1 MFTRNMHSFMYMC
14 TTGYSG
20 SSATGSA
27 MFYDCVG
34 TSFSGQM
41 YYTRDGFLGW
51 MTASRCKRLPTT
63 YSSSASGAGGG
74 VYFGTGSTPA
84 TWNDYTLES
93 PITSG
98 LTTSSGGRLTERSGD
113 TYSYLVTYTLYN
125 NTDADINIY
134 EVGLFSPVSYRDDQH
149 YLALMERT
157 VLTEPITIPAG
168 ESKLVTYKIT
178 FNQTLNVENTTE

>member
-14 TTGYSG
+14 ATGYSA
-20 SSATGSA
+20 SSAYGSA
-27 MFYDCVG
+27 TFYDCVG
-34 TSFSGQM
+34 TSFTGRMQH
-41 YYTRDGFLGW
+41 TADGFLGW
-51 MTASRCKRLPTT
+51 LSRGKCTSLPTT
-63 YSSSASGAGGG
+63 YSSTAGSAGGG

-98 LTTSSGGRLTERSGD
+98 LTISSGGRLPEQSGD
-113 TYSYLVTYTLYN
+113 AYSYLVTYTLYN
-125 NTDADINIY
+125 TTDADINIY
-134 EVGLFSPVSYRDDQH
+134 EVGLFSPVSYSDSKH

-178 FNQTLNVENTTE
+178 FNQTLNVESTTE